1 MPAHEEKG
9 FSKQGCK
16 QHLEVCGL
24 KRRWCLSAHCL
35 VESDS
40 LSLVLA
46 IAGVLYKRDSKN
58 NLITWFVVLVM
69 DDRTISSALVMAI
82 LLNLA
87 LFLLWCFR
95 IGPWDYLAL
104 FKIEPCIQHCETLWQ
119 KGAHISYTVWS
130 VIYLFCSRD
139 TLEQAQEAGSPMLE
153 VSSEKI
159 LRRCWRLPASLNI
172 LFV

>member
-1 MPAHEEKG
+1 M
-9 FSKQGCK
+9 
-16 QHLEVCGL
+16 
-24 KRRWCLSAHCL
+24 

-40 LSLVLA
+40 LSLLLA

-58 NLITWFVVLVM
+58 NLITWFGVLVM

-104 FKIEPCIQHCETLWQ
+104 FKIEPRIQHC
-119 KGAHISYTVWS
+119 
-130 VIYLFCSRD
+130 D
-139 TLEQAQEAGSPMLE
+139 TL
-153 VSSEKI
+153 
-159 LRRCWRLPASLNI
+159 
-172 LFV
+172 